1 MTPSGLFLVIVSC
14 LAFLDQALGAPTYSP
29 ADGYFVCPEPG
40 MVCTVVGCTKGD
52 DCSMINNGFEASPHE
67 SIDGW
72 DVYVAKEA
80 NADLS
85 IAFASDATEISCDSA
100 CQCQSIVAGVGCT
113 EQGNGVNSVSVGV
126 VSGGQEPIE
135 SGNSLPIGL
144 GAGLAALVVSTIIG
158 GVWYQRRK
166 SEIGDDK
173 DEESTI
179 V

>member
-1 MTPSGLFLVIVSC
+1 MLSSRLFLLLVPC
-14 LAFLDQALGAPTYSP
+14 LALLDQALGATTYSP

-40 MVCTVVGCTKGD
+40 MICTVVGCTEGD
-52 DCSMINNGFEASPHE
+52 DCSIINNGFDASPHE

-72 DVYVAKEA
+72 DVYVAKDL

-85 IAFASDATEISCDSA
+85 IAFANNATEISCDST

-113 EQGNGVNSVSVGV
+113 EKKNGVNRVSTGV

-135 SGNSLPIGL
+135 SGNSLPVGL
-144 GAGLAALVVSTIIG
+144 GAGLAALVVSVIIG

-166 SEIGDDK
+166 SEIGDAKDK
-173 DEESTI
+173 ESTI